1 MSELDD
7 AGTYFDIGAWK
18 ITALGTYY
26 FLCTRNNNFS
36 NRSQK
41 GKIVVV
47 EETLSTERIGWN
59 GGQVSAGEK
68 ANSVTV

>member
-7 AGTYFDIGAWK
+7 AGTYYDVGAWK
-18 ITALGTYY
+18 ITSVGTYH

-41 GKIVVV
+41 GKIIVV
-47 EETLSTERIGWN
+47 EQTVSTDRIGWN
-59 GGQVSAGEK
+59 GGQVEVK
-68 ANSVTV
+68 E